1 MSGILLVDNARHL
14 LKEAVKVIN
23 TINSPRSL
31 PIKMLKLVDSWR
43 ATISNK
49 LQVFLNLT
57 LYAHVQTGGEKV
69 RLVFDK
75 FEDMIPRDYTIN
87 RNLNDIAK
95 ALFRSHVFLRELEKQ
110 VNMIM
115 PAAYAMK
122 QFAEAYT

>member
-23 TINSPRSL
+23 TINSPHSL
-31 PIKMLKLVDSWR
+31 PIKILKLVDSWR

-87 RNLNDIAK
+87 RNLNDRAK
-95 ALFRSHVFLRELEKQ
+95 A
-110 VNMIM
+110 
-115 PAAYAMK
+115 
-122 QFAEAYT
+122 

>member
-31 PIKMLKLVDSWR
+31 PIKMLKLVDTWR
-43 ATISNK
+43 STISNK

-69 RLVFDK
+69 RLVFEILK
-75 FEDMIPRDYTIN
+75 T
-87 RNLNDIAK
+87 
-95 ALFRSHVFLRELEKQ
+95 
-110 VNMIM
+110 
-115 PAAYAMK
+115 
-122 QFAEAYT
+122 

>member
-57 LYAHVQTGGEKV
+57 LYAHVQTGVEKV

-87 RNLNDIAK
+87 RNLNDRAK
-95 ALFRSHVFLRELEKQ
+95 A
-110 VNMIM
+110 
-115 PAAYAMK
+115 
-122 QFAEAYT
+122 

>member
-23 TINSPRSL
+23 TINSPRSS

-57 LYAHVQTGGEKV
+57 LYAHVKTGGE
-69 RLVFDK
+69 
-75 FEDMIPRDYTIN
+75 M
-87 RNLNDIAK
+87 
-95 ALFRSHVFLRELEKQ
+95 
-110 VNMIM
+110 VN
-115 PAAYAMK
+115 
-122 QFAEAYT
+122 

>member
-1 MSGILLVDNARHL
+1 M
-14 LKEAVKVIN
+14 KEAVKVIN

-57 LYAHVQTGGEKV
+57 LYAHVQTRGEKV

-75 FEDMIPRDYTIN
+75 FEDMIPRDYTIK
-87 RNLNDIAK
+87 RNLNDRAK
-95 ALFRSHVFLRELEKQ
+95 A
-110 VNMIM
+110 
-115 PAAYAMK
+115 
-122 QFAEAYT
+122 

>member
-23 TINSPRSL
+23 TINHPRSL

-87 RNLNDIAK
+87 RNLNDRAK
-95 ALFRSHVFLRELEKQ
+95 A
-110 VNMIM
+110 
-115 PAAYAMK
+115 
-122 QFAEAYT
+122 

>member
-23 TINSPRSL
+23 TINRPRSL
-31 PIKMLKLVDSWR
+31 PIKMLTLVDSWR

-75 FEDMIPRDYTIN
+75 FEDMIPREYTIN
-87 RNLNDIAK
+87 RNLNDRAK
-95 ALFRSHVFLRELEKQ
+95 A
-110 VNMIM
+110 
-115 PAAYAMK
+115 
-122 QFAEAYT
+122 

>member
-23 TINSPRSL
+23 TINRPRSL

-87 RNLNDIAK
+87 RNLNDRAK
-95 ALFRSHVFLRELEKQ
+95 A
-110 VNMIM
+110 
-115 PAAYAMK
+115 
-122 QFAEAYT
+122 

>member
-43 ATISNK
+43 ATVSNK

-57 LYAHVQTGGEKV
+57 LNAHVQNGGEKV
-69 RLVFDK
+69 ILVFDK
-75 FEDMIPRDYTIN
+75 FIN
-87 RNLNDIAK
+87 TNY
-95 ALFRSHVFLRELEKQ
+95 S
-110 VNMIM
+110 
-115 PAAYAMK
+115 
-122 QFAEAYT
+122 

>member
-1 MSGILLVDNARHL
+1 MSGILLVDKARHL

-23 TINSPRSL
+23 TINRPRSL
-31 PIKMLKLVDSWR
+31 LIKMLKLVDSWR

-87 RNLNDIAK
+87 RNLNDRAK
-95 ALFRSHVFLRELEKQ
+95 A
-110 VNMIM
+110 
-115 PAAYAMK
+115 
-122 QFAEAYT
+122 

>member
-57 LYAHVQTGGEKV
+57 LYAHVKTGGEKV

-87 RNLNDIAK
+87 RNLNDRAK
-95 ALFRSHVFLRELEKQ
+95 A
-110 VNMIM
+110 
-115 PAAYAMK
+115 
-122 QFAEAYT
+122 

>member
-23 TINSPRSL
+23 TINRPSSL

-87 RNLNDIAK
+87 RNLNDRAK
-95 ALFRSHVFLRELEKQ
+95 A
-110 VNMIM
+110 
-115 PAAYAMK
+115 
-122 QFAEAYT
+122 

>member
-1 MSGILLVDNARHL
+1 

-57 LYAHVQTGGEKV
+57 LYAHVQTGGEKA
-69 RLVFDK
+69 RLVFEK

-87 RNLNDIAK
+87 RNLNDRAK
-95 ALFRSHVFLRELEKQ
+95 A
-110 VNMIM
+110 
-115 PAAYAMK
+115 
-122 QFAEAYT
+122 

>member
-1 MSGILLVDNARHL
+1 MSGILLVENARHL

-87 RNLNDIAK
+87 RNLNDRAK
-95 ALFRSHVFLRELEKQ
+95 A
-110 VNMIM
+110 
-115 PAAYAMK
+115 
-122 QFAEAYT
+122 

>member
-69 RLVFDK
+69 RLEFDK

-87 RNLNDIAK
+87 RNLNDRAK
-95 ALFRSHVFLRELEKQ
+95 A
-110 VNMIM
+110 
-115 PAAYAMK
+115 
-122 QFAEAYT
+122 

>member
-57 LYAHVQTGGEKV
+57 LYAHVQTGAEKV

-87 RNLNDIAK
+87 RNLNDRAK
-95 ALFRSHVFLRELEKQ
+95 A
-110 VNMIM
+110 
-115 PAAYAMK
+115 
-122 QFAEAYT
+122 

>member
-75 FEDMIPRDYTIN
+75 FQDIIPRDYTIN
-87 RNLNDIAK
+87 RNSNDRAK
-95 ALFRSHVFLRELEKQ
+95 A
-110 VNMIM
+110 
-115 PAAYAMK
+115 
-122 QFAEAYT
+122 

>member
-23 TINSPRSL
+23 TINTPRSL

-75 FEDMIPRDYTIN
+75 FIDMIPRDYTIN
-87 RNLNDIAK
+87 CNLNNRAK
-95 ALFRSHVFLRELEKQ
+95 A
-110 VNMIM
+110 
-115 PAAYAMK
+115 
-122 QFAEAYT
+122 

>member
-1 MSGILLVDNARHL
+1 M
-14 LKEAVKVIN
+14 KEAVKVIN
-23 TINSPRSL
+23 TINRPRSL

-57 LYAHVQTGGEKV
+57 LYADVQTGGEKV

-87 RNLNDIAK
+87 RNLNDRAK
-95 ALFRSHVFLRELEKQ
+95 A
-110 VNMIM
+110 
-115 PAAYAMK
+115 
-122 QFAEAYT
+122 

>member
-87 RNLNDIAK
+87 RI
-95 ALFRSHVFLRELEKQ
+95 
-110 VNMIM
+110 
-115 PAAYAMK
+115 
-122 QFAEAYT
+122 